1 MADDDSKWLEGV
13 LGAASGEAPP
23 PDMSNAR
30 CPKCGAQEFVR
41 ISELYPEARYRIE
54 DGESTDEK
62 RIGGMTDA
70 QIVREFAPPTRGS
83 AVATTAFI
91 MVPLAAAAFYVYKK
105 YGDNLGQI
113 AAVAGIVIT
122 VAVFLTRVR
131 AYSDKYYHARTRW
144 NRMYMCRNCGQRV
157 AG

>member
-13 LGAASGEAPP
+13 LGAASGEEAP
-23 PDMSNAR
+23 PDMTNAR
-30 CPKCGAQEFVR
+30 CPKCGAQEFAR

-54 DGESTDEK
+54 DGESSDAN

-70 QIVREFAPPTRGS
+70 EIVREFAPPTRGS
-83 AVATTAFI
+83 AIVATVFVL
-91 MVPLAAAAFYVYKK
+91 VPLAAAVLYVYKK

>member
-23 PDMSNAR
+23 PDMTDAR
-30 CPKCGAQEFVR
+30 CPKCGAQEFAK
-41 ISELYPEARYRIE
+41 ISELYPESLYRIE
-54 DGESTDEK
+54 DGEASDDK
-62 RIGGMTDA
+62 RVGGMTDA

-83 AVATTAFI
+83 AVMATAFVA
-91 MVPLAAAAFYVYKK
+91 VPLGAAAFYIYKK

-113 AAVAGIVIT
+113 AAVATIVI
-122 VAVFLTRVR
+122 VFAVFLTRMR